1 MKTVKSGEKQA
12 DWLVKLGPK
21 EQDSGDDA
29 RKMLL
34 ESGFL
39 FMQPKNELCEHT
51 GSKQAVFTT
60 RRANSSQDGW
70 EGVEESPLVL

>member
-1 MKTVKSGEKQA
+1 M
-12 DWLVKLGPK
+12 KLGPK

-34 ESGFL
+34 ESGSL

-51 GSKQAVFTT
+51 GSKKAKVFIRERQIAPSTDT
-60 RRANSSQDGW
+60 ARERKISHT
-70 EGVEESPLVL
+70 LTF